1 MGLCVQSRCTGDL
14 AMASAE
20 PVGASHVQSRS
31 TAPAAAALGSFCFAI
46 GGHRIRRASN
56 HPAPHLRS
64 TPIRPFFHA
73 ICGRHSS
80 ESGAHPMVLHHGT
93 GSPHAT
99 RSGSP
104 LAGAGFLDESASPRA
119 DARCSR
125 LLQQTVF
132 YLDASVPRQ
141 DTWRGQLVS
150 HRWAGECAWTA
161 CGPRVARLRGV
172 FGARAIDSL
181 RAAAAARCWL
191 RFSAA
196 GLPLTATV
204 ARCSCRTARQEQSGR
219 RTALSTP
226 VPHEPSARV
235 DSGGR
240 ARVRFDVTA

>member
-1 MGLCVQSRCTGDL
+1 MYSHWLTMGLCIQSRFARDL

-31 TAPAAAALGSFCFAI
+31 TVPAAAALGSFCFAI

-93 GSPHAT
+93 GSPHVT

-132 YLDASVPRQ
+132 YLDVSVPRQ
-141 DTWRGQLVS
+141 V
-150 HRWAGECAWTA
+150 CYY
-161 CGPRVARLRGV
+161 
-172 FGARAIDSL
+172 ARA
-181 RAAAAARCWL
+181 
-191 RFSAA
+191 SAICPDGVERRGA
-196 GLPLTATV
+196 GSVPAVPT
-204 ARCSCRTARQEQSGR
+204 GPPR
-219 RTALSTP
+219 REEHDDTKNEEIGTQ
-226 VPHEPSARV
+226 
-235 DSGGR
+235 
-240 ARVRFDVTA
+240 